1 MHNPLPPPPTDPK
14 DDDAYYREVLQ
25 NLIARGAE
33 LAVQIHESATKPET
47 HPESVTEAP
56 QKAKDPRRKDAVEAT
71 LAYDRILRAIRRTIA
86 LARDIAEYPIGSRPR
101 RAAPATPAEKPKKHS
116 PDRIRITQ
124 RIQKA
129 IERYRDRGD
138 AVLIRNIFAYIPDK
152 DLHGHIDGLPFN
164 QVAGEILKELNID
177 IEAMWNSQPQPDIKQ
192 YQPGPIRPHPRT
204 TPQAPGT

>member
-47 HPESVTEAP
+47 HPESAN
-56 QKAKDPRRKDAVEAT
+56 KDPQQAEKRRVDAT

-86 LARDIAEYPIGSRPR
+86 LARDIAEFPIGTRPR
-101 RAAPATPAEKPKKHS
+101 RAAPTPATEKPKKHS

-129 IERYRDRGD
+129 IERYGDRGED
-138 AVLIRNIFAYIPDK
+138 VLRRNLLAYIPDK
-152 DLHGHIDGLPFN
+152 DLHGSIDGIPF
-164 QVAGEILKELNID
+164 GEILPLICKDLNID
-177 IEAMWNSQPQPDIKQ
+177 IEAMWARHIEANTTTP
-192 YQPGPIRPHPRT
+192 PRT
-204 TPQAPGT
+204 NGLSPDG